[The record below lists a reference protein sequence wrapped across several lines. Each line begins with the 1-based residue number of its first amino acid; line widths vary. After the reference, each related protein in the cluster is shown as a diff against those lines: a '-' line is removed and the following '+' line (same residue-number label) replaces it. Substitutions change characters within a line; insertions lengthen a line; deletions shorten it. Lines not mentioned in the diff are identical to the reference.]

1 MAFYH
6 VSTSENI
13 RTVGKRENRKT
24 AYELAKRSMGDLKV
38 KIASGERISLL
49 VIDDDD
55 SHSGEVF
62 IKMVTGRL
70 RNVRV
75 FYINNKSK
83 KLPASIKDTI
93 LIAAVFSSVSAWK
106 GSSRLSSGLMNL
118 LKKSIRASRYSF
130 VTGFCSPYI
139 LEGIEAE
146 KVINACSDTEV
157 MQEVAAE
164 VFNPLYHEGGR

>member
-1 MAFYH
+1 M
-6 VSTSENI
+6 
-13 RTVGKRENRKT
+13 
-24 AYELAKRSMGDLKV
+24 
-38 KIASGERISLL
+38 L

-55 SHSGEVF
+55 SNSGKVF
-62 IKMVTGRL
+62 IKTVKNRL
-70 RNVRV
+70 RNVRL

-106 GSSRLSSGLMNL
+106 GSSRLSSGLMNI
-118 LKKSIRASRYSF
+118 LKKSIMASKYSV

-146 KVINACSDTEV
+146 KVINAYSDTEV
-157 MQEVAAE
+157 MQEVVAE
-164 VFNPLYHEGGR
+164 IFNPLYHEGGPLRRIEASR